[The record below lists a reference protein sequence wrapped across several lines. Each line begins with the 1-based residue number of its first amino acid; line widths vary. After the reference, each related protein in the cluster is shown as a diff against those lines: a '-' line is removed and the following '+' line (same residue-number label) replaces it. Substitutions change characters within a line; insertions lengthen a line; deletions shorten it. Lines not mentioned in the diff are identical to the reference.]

1 MTRSRTLMQQEE
13 KANMNQSQLRA
24 LAFDLVNEL
33 DNASAHMSKED
44 RTALVSSVTLALM
57 GVRRITEDS
66 GQAGVGESIRYF
78 IDCYS
83 TYWAGLEHG
92 ANR

>member
-1 MTRSRTLMQQEE
+1 MERAQI
-13 KANMNQSQLRA
+13 RA

-57 GVRRITEDS
+57 GVRRITEER
-66 GQAGVGESIRYF
+66 GEVELAESIRYF
-78 IDCYS
+78 IDRYS
-83 TYWAGLEHG
+83 TYWYGLEHG
-92 ANR
+92 ANS